1 MPDNNHTPLQTL
13 LRSLAHVA
21 IDEDFQTE
29 TRRIAL
35 STLHRYL
42 SEVLL
47 IPKELSDDPYLDR
60 LDKIIEEKKRAVS

>member
-1 MPDNNHTPLQTL
+1 MPDNNHTALQTL
-13 LRSLAHVA
+13 LRSLARVA

>member
-60 LDKIIEEKKRAVS
+60 LDQIIEEKKRAVS

>member
-1 MPDNNHTPLQTL
+1 MPSNNHTPLQTL
-13 LRSLAHVA
+13 LRSLARVA

-60 LDKIIEEKKRAVS
+60 LDQIIEEKKRAVS

>member
-13 LRSLAHVA
+13 LRSLARVA